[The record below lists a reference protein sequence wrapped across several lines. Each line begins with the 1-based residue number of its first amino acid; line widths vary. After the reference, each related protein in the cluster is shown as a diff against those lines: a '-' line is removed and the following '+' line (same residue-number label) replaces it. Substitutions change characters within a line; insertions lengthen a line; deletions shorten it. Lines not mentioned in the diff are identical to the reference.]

1 MAALAVRVVVKLALK
16 AMLAAHATA
25 PHPQGAVVLQ
35 MAVPVEIVKNAAK
48 EILTVLRQIDSTI
61 VATTETMIATWIV
74 AWIVAWTKEMTVA
87 HAVTSYHVTL
97 IRS

>member
-1 MAALAVRVVVKLALK
+1 VAALVVRVVVKLALK
-16 AMLAAHATA
+16 AMLAAHATV

-35 MAVPVEIVKNAAK
+35 MGVPVEIVKNAAK

-74 AWIVAWTKEMTVA
+74 AWTKEMTVA
-87 HAVTSYHVTL
+87 HAATSYHVTL

>member
-1 MAALAVRVVVKLALK
+1 VAALVVRVVVKIALK
-16 AMLAAHATA
+16 AMLAAHATV

-35 MAVPVEIVKNAAK
+35 VAVPVEIVKNAAK

-74 AWIVAWTKEMTVA
+74 AWTKEMTVA
-87 HAVTSYHVTL
+87 HAATSYHVTL

>member
-1 MAALAVRVVVKLALK
+1 MVRVVVKLALK
-16 AMLAAHATA
+16 AMLAAHATV

-35 MAVPVEIVKNAAK
+35 MAVPVEIVKNEVK
-48 EILTVLRQIDSTI
+48 EVLTVHQQIVSTI

-74 AWIVAWTKEMTVA
+74 AWTKEMTVA
-87 HAVTSYHVTL
+87 HAATNCHVTL